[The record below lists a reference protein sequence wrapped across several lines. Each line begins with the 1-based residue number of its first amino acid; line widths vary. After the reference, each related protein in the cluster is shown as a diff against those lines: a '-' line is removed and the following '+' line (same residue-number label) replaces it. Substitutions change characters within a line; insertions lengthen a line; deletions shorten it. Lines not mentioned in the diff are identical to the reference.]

1 MTWNEKQ
8 VFNEGAMKSNVTDA
22 LGTLNVQQT
31 YLGSPIFKSYGL
43 STLPE
48 KDSGTNADSDSKPD
62 GYIVLC
68 RTCSHCTDLDSDP
81 YLDLNPIS
89 L

>member
-22 LGTLNVQQT
+22 LSTLNVQQP
-31 YLGSPIFKSYGL
+31 YLGTPTFKRYGL
-43 STLPE
+43 FTLPE
-48 KDSGTNADSDSKPD
+48 TDSGTDSDSESN

-68 RTCSHCTDLDSDP
+68 RTCSHCTDLYSDP
-81 YLDLNPIS
+81 IWTYIPNH
-89 L
+89 